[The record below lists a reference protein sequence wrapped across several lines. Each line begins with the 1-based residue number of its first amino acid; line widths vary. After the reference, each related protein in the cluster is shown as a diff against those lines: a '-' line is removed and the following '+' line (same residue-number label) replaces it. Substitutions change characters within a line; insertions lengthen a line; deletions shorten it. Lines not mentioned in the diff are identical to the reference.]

1 MRTPYDATRVRLSAR
16 LRRAPTI
23 IGGPVANLY
32 ADKKVLLADL
42 TGDSVRAA
50 QGSMVAYQGNVAFKH
65 AGMGGGGGFRA
76 AVRQRVAGESIT
88 LMECQG
94 HGRVYLAQN
103 AWDVTVVGLD
113 NDRLT
118 VESEH
123 ILCVTDGLRLD
134 VQFAGLRG
142 MTTGQGLATTT
153 VTGSGQCAIM
163 SDGPMIPLAVQP
175 GMPLVVDPD
184 AYVAGTGNIQMSL
197 VSGVTWR
204 SLAGEGGGEPFSL
217 RFEGQGT
224 VYIQP
229 AER

>member
-1 MRTPYDATRVRLSAR
+1 MATL
-16 LRRAPTI
+16 T
-23 IGGPVANLY
+23 
-32 ADKKVLLADL
+32 ADKKVLVADL
-42 TGDSVRAA
+42 AGDSIRAA
-50 QGSMVAYQGNVAFKH
+50 QGSMVAYQGTVSFKH
-65 AGMGGGGGFRA
+65 AGMGGGGGLRA

-94 HGRVYLAQN
+94 QGRAFLAQD
-103 AWDVTVVGLD
+103 AMDVTVVGLQD
-113 NDRLT
+113 DKLT

-123 ILCVTDGLRLD
+123 ILAVTSGLRLD
-134 VQFAGLRG
+134 VQFSGLRG
-142 MTTGQGLATTT
+142 MTSGQGLATTSVSGT
-153 VTGSGQCAIM
+153 GQCAIM
-163 SDGPMIPLAVQP
+163 SDGPMIPLAVAP

-184 AYVAGTGNIQMSL
+184 AYVAGTGQLQMSL

>member
-1 MRTPYDATRVRLSAR
+1 MATL
-16 LRRAPTI
+16 T
-23 IGGPVANLY
+23 
-32 ADKKVLLADL
+32 ADKRVLHADL
-42 TGDSVRAA
+42 NGDSVRAA
-50 QGSMVAYQGNVAFKH
+50 QGSMVAYTGNINFKH

-76 AVRQRVAGESIT
+76 ALRQRVAGESIT

-94 HGRVYLAQN
+94 NGRAYLAVDGL
-103 AWDVTVVGLD
+103 DVTVVVLD

-123 ILCVTDGLRLD
+123 ILAVTEGLKLD

-153 VTGSGQCAIM
+153 VTGSGQCAIT
-163 SDGPMIPLAVQP
+163 SDGPLIGLAVAP

-184 AYVAGTGNIQMSL
+184 AYVAGTGQIQMSL

-204 SLAGEGGGEPFSL
+204 SLVGEGGGEPFSL